1 MAFLIPDK
9 TEVWNGVK
17 VHKYFLTEHNVN
29 RISMP
34 TALMPDSKKIGI
46 TIHNTDRIKV
56 ANGTTCAEQYL
67 RSTVNGNMKST
78 RVHFYVDETCI
89 WWCLPLD
96 LSSWHAADGNGNGNR
111 CTISIECIMSNKY
124 DATDKK
130 AEDNAA
136 RLIAY
141 LMDKY
146 GWNINNLYTHTHWL
160 AVQTKRTGTR
170 EYLNETK
177 LSGKKW
183 CPAYILPHFG
193 AFENLVDKYRTRKAE
208 SNVIDKT
215 DAIVPN
221 TSSNTSS
228 TSSSAYKKGDLVSIV
243 DGAVYTNGF
252 KVPKWVLNTK
262 WYISDVSGSRIV
274 LGKSEDGKSDIQ
286 SPIDSKYIRNSSYAT
301 GTNPSE
307 FVCTVRL
314 KATDVIYKNPDGLI
328 KVGTVGKDGVY
339 TLISR
344 CNGYGKLKSGA
355 GWIKIDIDNESPI
368 IAGDMV
374 KVIKNEQYNG
384 STFKVYESK
393 YVVLSVKGDRAVI
406 SSDGVNV
413 TVAIN
418 TKNIEKI

>member
-56 ANGTTCAEQYL
+56 AKGTTCAEQYL

-160 AVQTKRTGTR
+160 AVQSKRTGTR

-177 LSGKKW
+177 LPGKKW

-221 TSSNTSS
+221 TSSNNSS

-243 DGAVYTNGF
+243 DGAVYTNGS

-286 SPIDSKYIRNSSYAT
+286 SPIDIKYIKDNKITQS
-301 GTNPSE
+301 N
-307 FVCTVRL
+307 FTVRL
-314 KATDVIYKNPDGLI
+314 KSSDIIYKSHDDLV
-328 KVGTVGKDGVY
+328 KVGTIGTDGVY
-339 TLISR
+339 TITQI
-344 CNGYGKLKSGA
+344 CDGYGELKSGA
-355 GWIKIDIDNESPI
+355 GWVKLSEPIK
-368 IAGDMV
+368 AGDIV

-384 STFKVYESK
+384 STFKVYESF
-393 YVVLSVKGDRAVI
+393 YTVLSVSGDRAVI
-406 SSDGVNV
+406 SSDGKNV
-413 TVAIN
+413 TTAIN
-418 TKNIEKI
+418 VKNIHKVYYN